1 MPSQAVRDNSK
12 RALPISG
19 DASSRCSVHGVD
31 GDVAVA
37 LPTVKTHLHA
47 PPRAAAAHLHAPP
60 RAAAAHL
67 HAPARAAGRAAGA
80 GSGAIRGPAP
90 GGARRVPRARSGFSG
105 RSLRRG
111 RDPAREGG
119 PKGPET
125 CPSCRAFSGPFLEAW
140 LGPGPAGLLWNRHGP
155 REALRVEIWGG
166 WGGGICAVPPAALI
180 MSNYRVIYQL
190 YPELLFSSRLD
201 ATTAVLIKSY

>member
-37 LPTVKTHLHA
+37 LSTVKTHLHA
-47 PPRAAAAHLHAPP
+47 PP
-60 RAAAAHL
+60 
-67 HAPARAAGRAAGA
+67 RAAGRAAGA

-105 RSLRRG
+105 RSLTRCLRRG

>member
-37 LPTVKTHLHA
+37 LSTVKTHLHA
-47 PPRAAAAHLHAPP
+47 PP
-60 RAAAAHL
+60 
-67 HAPARAAGRAAGA
+67 RAAGRAAGA

-105 RSLRRG
+105 RSLTRCLRRG

-125 CPSCRAFSGPFLEAW
+125 CPSCRAFSGPFLEAG